1 MNKKIWNKVLAII
14 VAIVLVIGI
23 SAGTAILVDK
33 KSVPAMT
40 TVENGLSAYELAVQY
55 GYEGTVQEWLESLNG
70 KSAYEIAKENGYTG
84 TETEWTTSLKA
95 TAGKDGVGIK
105 TAAFSDSNELLIT
118 LTDGTVLNL
127 GVADG
132 LNGKDGANGKDGV
145 DGKNGL
151 NGKDG
156 VDGKDGADGKDGEIG
171 PAGKD
176 GVSITAANINEE
188 GQLVLTFSDGKI
200 FNLDKLVG
208 INGKDG
214 IGIASSEINA
224 NGELVIT
231 YTNGQTANLGVV
243 VGAKGDKGDKGDKG
257 ETGAAGKDGI
267 SVTKTEINN
276 KGELVITLSD
286 NTVSNLGVVVGAKG
300 DKGDTGAQGIQGEK
314 GDKGDQGEQG
324 ISVTGAEINS
334 NGELVLIFYNNQ
346 RTNVG
351 KVIGAKGD
359 KGDKGDQGE
368 QGIQGEKGETGATG
382 ATGAQGE
389 QGIQGEKGDKGDKG
403 DTGAAGNDGVSVT
416 KTEINQRGELVIT
429 LSDNTVSNLGVVVG
443 AKGEKGE
450 KGDKGDK
457 GETGETGATGAQG
470 QQGIQGEKGD
480 KGDKGDTGAQG
491 EQGIQGIQGET
502 GAKGDDGVGIE
513 TIVIENGNLKI
524 TLTNETTLDL
534 GNIKGEKGET
544 GAQGIQGEKGD
555 TGATGEAGVGI
566 SSATINEYGE
576 LVIIYTDGTNTNL
589 GTVVGAKGEKGDQG
603 AQGIQGEKGVGVESV
618 AINADG
624 ELVIVYTN
632 GDNINLGKVIG
643 PKGVQGIQGEKGDQ
657 GAQGIQGEK
666 GDKGDQG
673 AQGIQGE
680 KGDKGDQGAQGIQG
694 EKGDKGDQG
703 SQGIQGEKGDKGD
716 QGLQGEQGVGVS
728 EVAIENDELVITLS
742 NGNVINLGNIKG
754 TKGEKGDKGD
764 TGEQGVSI
772 TNVTLTADGELSMT
786 FSSGQ
791 TIPLGNIKGADGQDG
806 VGIDEIYIQDGNL
819 YVKKTTDTVA
829 VNLGSIKGDQGIQG
843 EKGEKGD
850 KGDAG
855 RGIVRTEVI
864 DGELW
869 ITYSD
874 DVDNPVN
881 VGRVVDM
888 NSVTDGDLVYTML
901 EDGTYSVK
909 AAKTFTTT
917 NLVIPSTYN
926 GITVSKIAD
935 NGFENKA
942 CITTV
947 SLPNTLTEI
956 GKYAFSGCTGLTT
969 VDIPASVKCIGAF
982 SFYRSGLTT
991 ANLSAT
997 KWISGNDDF
1006 SYMTYSY
1013 RYNSND
1019 NLSSSSETL
1028 KYYDMTSAE
1037 NVANALRGS
1046 VCVDYISTYRGGKW
1060 TYTQRDFYWYA
1071 EEWTP
1076 LYVTDGVF
1084 EYLLLSD
1091 MTYAIKGSISAVE
1104 STELVIPSQYNGK
1117 AVTEILPNGFENF
1130 ANLET
1135 VTIPSS
1141 INVIGKYAFKGCA
1154 SATFVFEEETT
1165 YVCDF
1170 GYISVYN
1177 EDRMSSHYEYVS
1189 INASTSNNFKS
1200 RYLTYNKYIIRYEN
1214 YERETINEP
1223 LYNATLTKSDS

>member
-1 MNKKIWNKVLAII
+1 MKKKIWKKVLAII

-55 GYEGTVQEWLESLNG
+55 GYEGTVQEWLNSLNG
-70 KSAYEIAKENGYTG
+70 KSTYEIAKEKGYTG
-84 TETEWTTSLKA
+84 TEIEWTTSLKA

-105 TAAFSDSNELLIT
+105 TAAFSKTNELLIT

-132 LNGKDGANGKDGV
+132 LNGKDGA
-145 DGKNGL
+145 

-200 FNLDKLVG
+200 VNLDKLVG

-243 VGAKGDKGDKGDKG
+243 VGAKGEK
-257 ETGAAGKDGI
+257 
-267 SVTKTEINN
+267 
-276 KGELVITLSD
+276 
-286 NTVSNLGVVVGAKG
+286 
-300 DKGDTGAQGIQGEK
+300 GEK
-314 GDKGDQGEQG
+314 GDQ
-324 ISVTGAEINS
+324 
-334 NGELVLIFYNNQ
+334 
-346 RTNVG
+346 
-351 KVIGAKGD
+351 
-359 KGDKGDQGE
+359 
-368 QGIQGEKGETGATG
+368 
-382 ATGAQGE
+382 GAQGE
-389 QGIQGEKGDKGDKG
+389 QGIQGEKGDKGDTGAQGQQGIQGEKGDKG

-443 AKGEKGE
+443 AKGE

-513 TIVIENGNLKI
+513 TIVVENGTLKI
-524 TLTNETTLDL
+524 TLTNGTVLDL
-534 GNIKGEKGET
+534 GNIKG
-544 GAQGIQGEKGD
+544 D
-555 TGATGEAGVGI
+555 
-566 SSATINEYGE
+566 
-576 LVIIYTDGTNTNL
+576 
-589 GTVVGAKGEKGDQG
+589 KGDQG
-603 AQGIQGEKGVGVESV
+603 EQG
-618 AINADG
+618 
-624 ELVIVYTN
+624 L
-632 GDNINLGKVIG
+632 
-643 PKGVQGIQGEKGDQ
+643 
-657 GAQGIQGEK
+657 QGEK
-666 GDKGDQG
+666 GDKGD
-673 AQGIQGE
+673 
-680 KGDKGDQGAQGIQG
+680 
-694 EKGDKGDQG
+694 
-703 SQGIQGEKGDKGD
+703 
-716 QGLQGEQGVGVS
+716 QGVGVS

-754 TKGEKGDKGD
+754 AKGEKGDKGD

-772 TNVTLTADGELSMT
+772 TNVTLTADGELSVT

-819 YVKKTTDTVA
+819 YVKKSTDTIA
-829 VNLGSIKGDQGIQG
+829 VNLGSIKGEKGDQGIQG

-881 VGRVVDM
+881 VGRVADM

-935 NGFENKA
+935 KGFENKA
-942 CITTV
+942 CIATV

-1189 INASTSNNFKS
+1189 INASTSNNFTS

-1214 YERETINEP
+1214 YERETINQP

>member
-1 MNKKIWNKVLAII
+1 MKKKIWKKVLAII

-55 GYEGTVQEWLESLNG
+55 GYEGTVQEWLNSLNG
-70 KSAYEIAKENGYTG
+70 KSTYEIAKEKGYTG
-84 TETEWTTSLKA
+84 TEIEWTTSLKA

-105 TAAFSDSNELLIT
+105 TAAFSKTNELLIT

-132 LNGKDGANGKDGV
+132 LNGKDGA
-145 DGKNGL
+145 

-200 FNLDKLVG
+200 VNLDKLVG

-243 VGAKGDKGDKGDKG
+243 VGAKGEK
-257 ETGAAGKDGI
+257 
-267 SVTKTEINN
+267 
-276 KGELVITLSD
+276 
-286 NTVSNLGVVVGAKG
+286 
-300 DKGDTGAQGIQGEK
+300 GEK
-314 GDKGDQGEQG
+314 GDQ
-324 ISVTGAEINS
+324 
-334 NGELVLIFYNNQ
+334 
-346 RTNVG
+346 
-351 KVIGAKGD
+351 
-359 KGDKGDQGE
+359 
-368 QGIQGEKGETGATG
+368 
-382 ATGAQGE
+382 GAQGE
-389 QGIQGEKGDKGDKG
+389 QGIQGEKGDKGDTGAQGQQGIQGEKGDKG

-443 AKGEKGE
+443 AKGE

-513 TIVIENGNLKI
+513 TIVVENGTLKI
-524 TLTNETTLDL
+524 TLTNGTVLDL
-534 GNIKGEKGET
+534 GNIKG
-544 GAQGIQGEKGD
+544 D
-555 TGATGEAGVGI
+555 
-566 SSATINEYGE
+566 
-576 LVIIYTDGTNTNL
+576 
-589 GTVVGAKGEKGDQG
+589 KGDQG
-603 AQGIQGEKGVGVESV
+603 EQG
-618 AINADG
+618 
-624 ELVIVYTN
+624 L
-632 GDNINLGKVIG
+632 
-643 PKGVQGIQGEKGDQ
+643 
-657 GAQGIQGEK
+657 QGEK

-673 AQGIQGE
+673 EQGLQGE
-680 KGDKGDQGAQGIQG
+680 KGDKGD
-694 EKGDKGDQG
+694 
-703 SQGIQGEKGDKGD
+703 
-716 QGLQGEQGVGVS
+716 QGVGVS

-754 TKGEKGDKGD
+754 AKGEKGDKGD

-772 TNVTLTADGELSMT
+772 TNVTLTADGELSVT

-819 YVKKTTDTVA
+819 YVKKSTDTIA
-829 VNLGSIKGDQGIQG
+829 VNLGSIKGEKGDQGIQG

-881 VGRVVDM
+881 VGRVADM

-935 NGFENKA
+935 KGFENKA
-942 CITTV
+942 CIATV

-1189 INASTSNNFKS
+1189 INASTSNNFTS

-1214 YERETINEP
+1214 YERETINQP